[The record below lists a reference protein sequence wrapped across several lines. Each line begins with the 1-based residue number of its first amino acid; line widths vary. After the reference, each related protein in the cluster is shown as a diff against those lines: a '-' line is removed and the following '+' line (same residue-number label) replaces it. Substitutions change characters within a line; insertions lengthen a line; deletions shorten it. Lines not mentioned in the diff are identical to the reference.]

1 MYNEP
6 ELKRMTNAALNRIID
21 TINSEIKRR
30 KLRKPRVKKGG
41 NKQSK
46 INRILGY
53 YAPKPPQ
60 PEPVPE
66 PEPEPGDEGIYVMP
80 LDEVTSDESFEEMDT
95 VTTERLEIGDKM
107 TATLRGP
114 DGEVKSTTTVSDEA
128 EAFFSNMFATPTSTP
143 SIRETLANM
152 KDGMLNDREFVK
164 WAYYKV
170 LGRGPDPVGW
180 EVYVGHLKQKT
191 LNREGLIQA
200 LFSSEE
206 FRTKRAGGFYDTPKD
221 ETG

>member
-6 ELKRMTNAALNRIID
+6 ELERMSNAALNRIID

-30 KLRKPRVKKGG
+30 KLKKPRVKKGG

-60 PEPVPE
+60 PEPE
-66 PEPEPGDEGIYVMP
+66 PEPVHEDIDEHPHP
-80 LDEVTSDESFEEMDT
+80 LTGVTGNET
-95 VTTERLEIGDKM
+95 LEIGDKM

-114 DGEVKSTTTVSDEA
+114 DGEVKSTTTVSGEA
-128 EAFFSNMFATPTSTP
+128 ETFFNNMFAIPTSTP
-143 SIRETLANM
+143 SIRETLAHM
-152 KDGMLNDREFVK
+152 KDGMLDDREFVR
-164 WAYYKV
+164 WAYLKV

-180 EVYVGHLKQKT
+180 EVYMGHLKLKT

-206 FRTKRAGGFYDTPKD
+206 FRTKRAAGFYDTPKD
-221 ETG
+221 ESG